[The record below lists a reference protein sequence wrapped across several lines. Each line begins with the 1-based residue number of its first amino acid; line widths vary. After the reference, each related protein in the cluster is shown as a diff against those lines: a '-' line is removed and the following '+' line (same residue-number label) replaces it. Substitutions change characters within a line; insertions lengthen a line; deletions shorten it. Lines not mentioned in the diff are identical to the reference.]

1 MNEARS
7 SESCRMVS
15 VSPAVPSSTSWWATS
30 PGSRTE
36 CTRTP
41 STLAPRAPGSSSVVA
56 SGSGPAPASARAAA
70 INEAVRAAVPDG
82 ASTLPAWCSS
92 ITSTESKNRA
102 ACRANCIIST
112 APTPKFGAMST
123 CPGVSSS
130 QPRTWSKR
138 CSSNPLVPTTTA
150 MPWSSA
156 NRMLSSTAPG
166 WVKST
171 TTWAPASTSSAGWS
185 PSSRRATSA
194 RSGAAST
201 ARHTSPPMRPR
212 APSTATRMS
221 VTRAL

>member
-1 MNEARS
+1 M
-7 SESCRMVS
+7 
-15 VSPAVPSSTSWWATS
+15 
-30 PGSRTE
+30 
-36 CTRTP
+36 
-41 STLAPRAPGSSSVVA
+41 VA

-92 ITSTESKNRA
+92 ITSTESKKRA

-123 CPGVSSS
+123 CPGVSC
-130 QPRTWSKR
+130 QPA
-138 CSSNPLVPTTTA
+138 PHLVEA
-150 MPWSSA
+150 
-156 NRMLSSTAPG
+156 LL
-166 WVKST
+166 VE
-171 TTWAPASTSSAGWS
+171 SAGADHDGDAVVEREPDVVQHRAGMGEVDDHLGAGLDQLGRSS